1 MTSSQPA
8 LNIETGRHHHSQ
20 TAAYQSVD
28 GKQGPRVVAYQ
39 PRGTWVPPQ
48 HSHSMVVEHLNS
60 GEPME
65 APPASLLFNN
75 DEFNCNLVNLDE
87 VDNLLAE
94 MDYEITD
101 EERA

>member
-1 MTSSQPA
+1 
-8 LNIETGRHHHSQ
+8 
-20 TAAYQSVD
+20 
-28 GKQGPRVVAYQ
+28 
-39 PRGTWVPPQ
+39 
-48 HSHSMVVEHLNS
+48 
-60 GEPME
+60 ME

>member
-1 MTSSQPA
+1 
-8 LNIETGRHHHSQ
+8 
-20 TAAYQSVD
+20 
-28 GKQGPRVVAYQ
+28 
-39 PRGTWVPPQ
+39 
-48 HSHSMVVEHLNS
+48 
-60 GEPME
+60 ME

-101 EERA
+101 EERAQRKRYFLEEAPLQGRQPH